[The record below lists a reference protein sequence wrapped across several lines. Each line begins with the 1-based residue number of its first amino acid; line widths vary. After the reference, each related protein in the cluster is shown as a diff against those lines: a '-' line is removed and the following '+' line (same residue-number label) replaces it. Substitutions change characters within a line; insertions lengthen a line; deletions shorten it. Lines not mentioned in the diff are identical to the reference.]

1 MSLSVYLAFLLATVV
16 VVVVPGP
23 ANTLIVANSM
33 RHGRRAGLL
42 NVAGTQV
49 GLALTVGLV
58 LLGLTSLIAAMGAW
72 FDWVR
77 LAGALYL
84 IWLGWKLL
92 ADAGAAD
99 EQKSPKIPRGGFLV
113 QGMAVELSNPK
124 TLLFFGAFFPQFMD
138 MSRNHTIQV
147 LIMGATAMAVAAI
160 SDSLYALLAARTA
173 KLITRRR
180 ARLMSRLSGSVL
192 IGGGLWLGA
201 VQGQIAHLALK
212 PIAA

>member
-1 MSLSVYLAFLLATVV
+1 MSLSVYIAFLLATLV

-23 ANTLIVANSM
+23 PNTLIVANSV

-49 GLALTVGLV
+49 GLAITVGLV

-77 LAGALYL
+77 LAGAAYL

-92 ADAGAAD
+92 TDSSAQGDAA
-99 EQKSPKIPRGGFLV
+99 PRIPRGGFLV

-138 MSRNHTIQV
+138 MHRHHMVQV

-160 SDSLYALLAARTA
+160 SDSAYALLAARTA
-173 KLITRRR
+173 RLLTAKR
-180 ARLMSRLSGSVL
+180 ARLMGQVSGSVL
-192 IGGGLWLGA
+192 IGGGLWL
-201 VQGQIAHLALK
+201 ALSRSR
-212 PIAA
+212 

>member
-1 MSLSVYLAFLLATVV
+1 MSLSVYIAFLFATFV

-23 ANTLIVANSM
+23 TNTLIVANSV

-42 NVAGTQV
+42 NVVGTQV

-58 LLGLTSLIAAMGAW
+58 LLGLTSLIAAMGQW

-77 LAGALYL
+77 LAGAAYL
-84 IWLGWKLL
+84 VWLGWKLL
-92 ADAGAAD
+92 TETSAKEEKA
-99 EQKSPKIPRGGFLV
+99 PRLPRGGFLV

-138 MSRNHTIQV
+138 MGRNHTIQV
-147 LIMGATAMAVAAI
+147 LIMGATAMAVAAV

-173 KLITRRR
+173 KLLSAKR

-192 IGGGLWLGA
+192 IGGGLWLA
-201 VQGQIAHLALK
+201 FSRSK
-212 PIAA
+212 

>member
-1 MSLSVYLAFLLATVV
+1 MSLSVYIAFLFATFV

-23 ANTLIVANSM
+23 TNTLIVANSV

-42 NVAGTQV
+42 NVVGTQV

-58 LLGLTSLIAAMGAW
+58 LLGLTSLIAAMGQW

-77 LAGALYL
+77 LAGAAYL
-84 IWLGWKLL
+84 VWLGWKLL
-92 ADAGAAD
+92 TETSAKEEKA
-99 EQKSPKIPRGGFLV
+99 PRLPRGGFLV

-138 MSRNHTIQV
+138 MGRNHTIQG
-147 LIMGATAMAVAAI
+147 LIMGATAMAVAAV

-173 KLITRRR
+173 KLLSAKR

-192 IGGGLWLGA
+192 IGGGLWLA
-201 VQGQIAHLALK
+201 FSRSK
-212 PIAA
+212 

>member
-1 MSLSVYLAFLLATVV
+1 MSLSIYVAFLLATVV

-23 ANTLIVANSM
+23 TNTLIVANSV

-42 NVAGTQV
+42 NVAGTQA
-49 GLALTVGLV
+49 GLAITVGLV

-77 LAGALYL
+77 LAGAAYL
-84 IWLGWKLL
+84 VWLGWKLL
-92 ADAGAAD
+92 TDTGAKEEMA
-99 EQKSPKIPRGGFLV
+99 PRIPRGGFVV

-147 LIMGATAMAVAAI
+147 LIMGATAMAIAAI
-160 SDSLYALLAARTA
+160 SDSAYALLAARTA
-173 KLITRRR
+173 KLLTRRR
-180 ARLMSRLSGSVL
+180 ARLMSKVSGSVL
-192 IGGGLWLGA
+192 IGGGLWLA
-201 VQGQIAHLALK
+201 FSRSK
-212 PIAA
+212 